1 MSASTLGLQ
10 PSNGSGGGRLDLSY
24 EQIFI
29 ALLSREWKWERK
41 RRGLGGARQHQGEEG
56 AAGRVAEQDQA
67 GQHRQSVK
75 AVNIT
80 CNFFNVVT
88 RPNFRLYK
96 YRVDMTPEVD
106 IIGARKAAVHQHE
119 AVLPAGMFDG
129 TLYFTDTKLAQDPL
143 VLLSTLRDG
152 TVTVTMRLVEEMLP
166 TDYHYMQFFNIVL
179 RRVMEGLDLKLV
191 RRDYFDPGAAREL
204 KQFKLEVWPGYVTTI
219 KQHESDLLRQMEK
232 SHKILRT
239 CWSRSCSSP
248 PGTGPT
254 TGPTSTRRSSD
265 RS

>member
-1 MSASTLGLQ
+1 
-10 PSNGSGGGRLDLSY
+10 
-24 EQIFI
+24 
-29 ALLSREWKWERK
+29 
-41 RRGLGGARQHQGEEG
+41 
-56 AAGRVAEQDQA
+56 
-67 GQHRQSVK
+67 
-75 AVNIT
+75 
-80 CNFFNVVT
+80 
-88 RPNFRLYK
+88 
-96 YRVDMTPEVD
+96 
-106 IIGARKAAVHQHE
+106 
-119 AVLPAGMFDG
+119 
-129 TLYFTDTKLAQDPL
+129 
-143 VLLSTLRDG
+143 
-152 TVTVTMRLVEEMLP
+152 MLP

-248 PGTGPT
+248 LGTGPT

-265 RS
+265 RSS

>member
-1 MSASTLGLQ
+1 M
-10 PSNGSGGGRLDLSY
+10 
-24 EQIFI
+24 
-29 ALLSREWKWERK
+29 
-41 RRGLGGARQHQGEEG
+41 
-56 AAGRVAEQDQA
+56 
-67 GQHRQSVK
+67 
-75 AVNIT
+75 
-80 CNFFNVVT
+80 T

-106 IIGARKAAVHQHE
+106 FIGARKAAVHQHE

-152 TVTVTMRLVEEMLP
+152 PVTVTMRLVEEMLP

-179 RRVMEGLDLKLV
+179 RRVMDGLGLKLV

-219 KQHESDLLRQMEK
+219 KQHESDLLLQVEI

-239 CWSRSCSSP
+239 D
-248 PGTGPT
+248 TVLEQIALIA
-254 TGPTSTRRSSD
+254 TRD
-265 RS
+265 RANYRANVNKALLGQIVMTRC